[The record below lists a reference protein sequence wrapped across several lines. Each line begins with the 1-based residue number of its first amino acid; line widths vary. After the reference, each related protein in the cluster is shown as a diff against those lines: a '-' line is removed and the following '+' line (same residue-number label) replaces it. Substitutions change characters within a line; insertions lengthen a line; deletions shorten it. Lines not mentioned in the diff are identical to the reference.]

1 MKKRKKINTFS
12 IVIFSIIAIFSII
25 IFLSLPVLF
34 NYESLE
40 NEIENKFY
48 KEFKIN
54 LEIKDKVSYKILPA
68 PHLLIESAMLDLNKN
83 NSKSMLV
90 EINNLKI
97 FLPMQNIFSKF
108 NIRMNY
114 LEIQKANFY
123 FKKKDVKDFRDHMF
137 NRINNLMMIY

>member
-68 PHLLIESAMLDLNKN
+68 PHLLIENATLDLNKN

-97 FLPMQNIFSKF
+97 FIPMQNIYSNQIGRSSQILKKF
-108 NIRMNY
+108 QMNIRKIFFY
-114 LEIQKANFY
+114 LKNGI
-123 FKKKDVKDFRDHMF
+123 
-137 NRINNLMMIY
+137 

>member
-54 LEIKDKVSYKILPA
+54 LEIKDKVSY
-68 PHLLIESAMLDLNKN
+68 
-83 NSKSMLV
+83 
-90 EINNLKI
+90 
-97 FLPMQNIFSKF
+97 
-108 NIRMNY
+108 
-114 LEIQKANFY
+114 
-123 FKKKDVKDFRDHMF
+123 
-137 NRINNLMMIY
+137 